1 MTMASR
7 VRVSAVGRVY
17 AATEERPQ
25 CHCVNAVALPD
36 GSLYAARFA
45 GAFETAPDQA
55 ILAASLS
62 AGEEDWSEPWVAVD
76 TPGRADGQ
84 PVPWLAPDGKLW
96 LFFVTLDATDWTS
109 ARILRRVSP
118 DLGRTWDG
126 PVPVVDESGWMLRS
140 RPLLSGDG
148 AVLLPVYEE
157 RTRRSAVLRSDDGG
171 EHWARGAVIATP
183 AGNIH
188 PTLLRRRDGAL
199 DAYLRSRGRMW
210 RATSHDNGRTWAPA
224 EPTAFPNPDSG
235 FDVIRTRDGALVLAY
250 DDSDSL
256 RTPLRL
262 ARSTDEG
269 ASWGPLATLE
279 DELAEFSY
287 PILAEDGAGR
297 VHCLYTARRMEIR
310 DAAVD
315 LQGGGR

>member
-1 MTMASR
+1 M
-7 VRVSAVGRVY
+7 
-17 AATEERPQ
+17 ATEERPQ
-25 CHCVNAVALPD
+25 CHCASVVALPD
-36 GSLYAARFA
+36 GSLFAAWFA

-55 ILAASLS
+55 ILGATLP
-62 AGEEDWSEPWVAVD
+62 AGEERWSAPRELVD
-76 TPGRADGQ
+76 TPDRADGQ

-96 LFFVTLDATDWTS
+96 LFFVTLDGVDWTS
-109 ARILRRVSP
+109 ARLLRRVSP
-118 DLGRTWDG
+118 DMGRTWG
-126 PVPVVDESGWMLRS
+126 ESMPIVEEPGWMVRS
-140 RPLLSGDG
+140 RSLLARDG
-148 AVLLPVYEE
+148 AILLPAYEE
-157 RTRRSAVLRSDDGG
+157 RTRRSAVLRSNDGG
-171 EHWARGAVIATP
+171 EHWVRGAAIATP

-210 RATSHDNGRTWAPA
+210 RATSDDDGRTWAPA
-224 EPTAFPNPDSG
+224 EPTPIPNPDSG

-269 ASWGPLATLE
+269 ASWEPLATLE

-287 PILAEDGAGR
+287 PVLAEDGAGR
-297 VHCLYTARRMEIR
+297 VHCLYTARRTEIR
-310 DAAVD
+310 EATVD
-315 LQGGGR
+315 LREATVDLRGTGR